1 MKNNECF
8 VKLIPMNNIGFL
20 DLRKLAKNCYENGN
34 LFISSKDFSVLN
46 FCFSDGINVCAIEK
60 DDRLYEKMTNR
71 EISLNGIDSIK
82 DGFIAIKSSSLEVS
96 NDDKGIIT
104 FFDMC
109 KNRRNKIE
117 CQVKEYVFDVMSND
131 SLIIKYMNDVLDRD
145 KNVSF
150 RRIYIYNKELRIFK
164 SYIMPLKRIDNI
176 DKTIYTDITF
186 GYEFDKDNEYIFVS
200 DMNIIPDISDFDII
214 SGVYDFIN
222 DRDCV
227 CREFDDVLG
236 TKNNKVRIYNK

>member
-8 VKLIPMNNIGFL
+8 VKLIPMDNINFL

-34 LFISSKDFSVLN
+34 LFISSKDFSVFN

-60 DDRLYEKMTNR
+60 DDRLYEKMTNK

-131 SLIIKYMNDVLDRD
+131 SLIIKYMNDVLDGN

-150 RRIYIYNKELRIFK
+150 RRVYIYNNDLEEVK

-200 DMNIIPDISDFDII
+200 DMNIIPDINDFDII

>member
-20 DLRKLAKNCYENGN
+20 DLRKIAKNYYANGD
-34 LFISSKDFSVLN
+34 LLTSSKSFSYLS
-46 FCFSDGINVCAIEK
+46 FSIYDGINVCAIEK

-71 EISLNGIDSIK
+71 EISLNSIDSIK
-82 DGFIAIKSSSLEVS
+82 DGFIAIKSSPLEVS

-131 SLIIKYMNDVLDRD
+131 SLVIKYMNDILDKD
-145 KNVSF
+145 KSISF
-150 RRIYIYNKELRIFK
+150 RKVYIYNNDLEEVK
-164 SYIMPLKRIDNI
+164 SYIMPLKKIDNI

-200 DMNIIPDISDFDII
+200 DMNIIPDINDFDII

>member
-8 VKLIPMNNIGFL
+8 VKLIPMDNIGFL

-131 SLIIKYMNDVLDRD
+131 SLIIKYMNDVLDGD

-150 RRIYIYNKELRIFK
+150 RRIYIYNNDLEEIK
-164 SYIMPLKRIDNI
+164 SYIMPLKKIDNI

-186 GYEFDKDNEYIFVS
+186 GYEFDKDNEYIMVS
-200 DMNIIPDISDFDII
+200 DMNIIPDINDFDII

>member
-8 VKLIPMNNIGFL
+8 VKLIPMDNINFL
-20 DLRKLAKNCYENGN
+20 DLRKIAKNYYENGD
-34 LFISSKDFSVLN
+34 LLTSSKSFSYLS
-46 FCFSDGINVCAIEK
+46 FSIYDAINVCAIEK
-60 DDRLYEKMTNR
+60 DDRLYEKMTNK

-82 DGFIAIKSSSLEVS
+82 DGFIAIKSSPLAVS
-96 NDDKGIIT
+96 NEKNGIIA
-104 FFDMC
+104 FLEMC
-109 KNRRNKIE
+109 KNRKNNVDR
-117 CQVKEYVFDVMSND
+117 QVKEYVFDVMSND
-131 SLIIKYMNDVLDRD
+131 SLVIKYMNDILDKD
-145 KNVSF
+145 KAIFF
-150 RRIYIYNKELRIFK
+150 RRVYIYNNDLEEVK
-164 SYIMPLKRIDNI
+164 SYIMPLKKIDNI

-200 DMNIIPDISDFDII
+200 DMNIIPDISDFDIL

-222 DRDCV
+222 DRDCA

>member
-34 LFISSKDFSVLN
+34 LFISSKDFSVFN
-46 FCFSDGINVCAIEK
+46 FSIYDGINVCAIEK

-82 DGFIAIKSSSLEVS
+82 DGFIAIKSIPLEVS

-150 RRIYIYNKELRIFK
+150 KRIYIYNNELRGFK

-222 DRDCV
+222 DRDCA
-227 CREFDDVLG
+227 CREFNDILG

>member
-8 VKLIPMNNIGFL
+8 VKLIPMDNINFL
-20 DLRKLAKNCYENGN
+20 DLRKLAKNCYENGD
-34 LFISSKDFSVLN
+34 LLTSSKSFSYLS
-46 FCFSDGINVCAIEK
+46 FSIYDAINVCAIEK
-60 DDRLYEKMTNR
+60 DDRLYEKMTNK

-82 DGFIAIKSSSLEVS
+82 DGFIAIKSSPLEVS

-131 SLIIKYMNDVLDRD
+131 SLVIKYMNDILDKD
-145 KNVSF
+145 KSISF
-150 RRIYIYNKELRIFK
+150 RRVYIYNNDLEEVK
-164 SYIMPLKRIDNI
+164 SYIMPLKKIDNI

-186 GYEFDKDNEYIFVS
+186 GYEFDKDNECIFVS
-200 DMNIIPDISDFDII
+200 DMNIIPDINDFDII

>member
-8 VKLIPMNNIGFL
+8 VKLIPMDNINFL
-20 DLRKLAKNCYENGN
+20 DLRKIAKNYYENGD
-34 LFISSKDFSVLN
+34 LLTSSKSFSYLS
-46 FCFSDGINVCAIEK
+46 FSIYDAINVCAIEK

-131 SLIIKYMNDVLDRD
+131 SLIIKYMNDILDKD
-145 KNVSF
+145 KAISF
-150 RRIYIYNKELRIFK
+150 RRVYIYNNDLEEVK
-164 SYIMPLKRIDNI
+164 SYIMPLKKIDNI

-200 DMNIIPDISDFDII
+200 DMNIIPDISDFDIL
-214 SGVYDFIN
+214 SGVYYFIN

>member
-34 LFISSKDFSVLN
+34 LFISSKDFSVFN

-60 DDRLYEKMTNR
+60 DDRLYEKMTNK
-71 EISLNGIDSIK
+71 EISLNGIDSIE

-117 CQVKEYVFDVMSND
+117 CQVREYVFDVMSND
-131 SLIIKYMNDVLDRD
+131 SLIIKYMNDVLDGD

-150 RRIYIYNKELRIFK
+150 RRIYIYNNDLEEVK
-164 SYIMPLKRIDNI
+164 SYIMPLKKIDNI

-200 DMNIIPDISDFDII
+200 DMNIIPDINDFDII

>member
-8 VKLIPMNNIGFL
+8 VKLIPMDNVNFL
-20 DLRKLAKNCYENGN
+20 DLRKFAKNCYENGN
-34 LFISSKDFSVLN
+34 LFISSKDFSVFN

-109 KNRRNKIE
+109 KNRKNNVDR
-117 CQVKEYVFDVMSND
+117 QVKEYTFDVMSND
-131 SLIIKYMNDVLDRD
+131 SLIIKYMNDVLDGD

-200 DMNIIPDISDFDII
+200 DMNIIPDINDFDII

>member
-8 VKLIPMNNIGFL
+8 VKLIPMDNINFL
-20 DLRKLAKNCYENGN
+20 DLRKFAKNYYENGD
-34 LFISSKDFSVLN
+34 LLTSSKNFSVLN

-60 DDRLYEKMTNR
+60 DDRLYEKMTNK

-200 DMNIIPDISDFDII
+200 DMNIIPDISDFDIL

-222 DRDCV
+222 DRDCA

>member
-8 VKLIPMNNIGFL
+8 VKLIPMDNINFL
-20 DLRKLAKNCYENGN
+20 DLRKFAKNYYANGD
-34 LFISSKDFSVLN
+34 LLTSSKSFSYLS
-46 FCFSDGINVCAIEK
+46 FSIYDGINVCAIEK

-71 EISLNGIDSIK
+71 EISLNSIDSIK
-82 DGFIAIKSSSLEVS
+82 DGFIAIKSSPLEVS

-131 SLIIKYMNDVLDRD
+131 SLVIKYMNDILDKD
-145 KNVSF
+145 KSISF
-150 RRIYIYNKELRIFK
+150 RRVYIYNNDLEEVK
-164 SYIMPLKRIDNI
+164 SYIMPLKKIDNI

-200 DMNIIPDISDFDII
+200 DMNIIPDINDFDII

-227 CREFDDVLG
+227 CREFNDVLG

>member
-60 DDRLYEKMTNR
+60 DDRLYEKMTNK

-131 SLIIKYMNDVLDRD
+131 SLIIKYMNDVLDGD

-200 DMNIIPDISDFDII
+200 DMNIIPDINDFDII
-214 SGVYDFIN
+214 SGVYDFIT